1 MHVLQTVL
9 IPGLAEGAIYGLVAV
24 AFATLFQTT
33 GVINFAHGQLVMFMP
48 MAILVAGD
56 AGLPVWLGYLVALVA
71 LVAVALLIEWSAVR
85 PFVQSGQSVSW
96 LLSTLGVSVVL
107 AEVLAIPYGGE
118 ARNFWHGVSSRR
130 LEILDTGLA
139 VSPAE
144 VGSVAA
150 LLVVGG
156 LLTLFYRRTRVGLEL
171 RAIAD
176 DLDGAESVGI
186 SRSRASQIAMTL
198 AALVAAI
205 TGVLVASTQPVTP
218 SLGLSYTFY
227 GFVATAMGGMGS
239 VGGAMLGGLVVGV
252 VTQASGVYIG
262 GLFVNVAVFVLLLA
276 VYLVRPHGFFGVA
289 PVRAV

>member
-1 MHVLQTVL
+1 MHVLQSV
-9 IPGLAEGAIYGLVAV
+9 IVPGLAAGAIYGLVAV

-33 GVINFAHGQLVMFMP
+33 GVINFAHGQLVMVMP
-48 MAILVAGD
+48 MSILVAEG
-56 AGLPVWLGYLVALVA
+56 AGLPVWLAYLVALVVVLVIA
-71 LVAVALLIEWSAVR
+71 LAIEWAAVR
-85 PFVQSGQSVSW
+85 PFMQSGHSVSW

-107 AEVLAIPYGGE
+107 AEILAIPYGGE

-130 LEILDTGLA
+130 VEIAGTGLA

-144 VGSVAA
+144 AAAVAT
-150 LLVVGG
+150 LLLVGG
-156 LLTLFYRRTRVGLEL
+156 LLTLFYRRTRLGLEL

-186 SRSRASQIAMTL
+186 SRARASQIAMIL
-198 AALVAAI
+198 SAVVAAV

-218 SLGLSYTFY
+218 SLGMSYTFY

-239 VGGAMLGGLVVGV
+239 ISGAIIGGLIVGV
-252 VTQASGVYIG
+252 ATQAAGVYIG
-262 GLFVNVAVFVLLLA
+262 GLFVNVSVFLLLLA
-276 VYLVRPHGFFGVA
+276 VYLIRPHGFVGVA